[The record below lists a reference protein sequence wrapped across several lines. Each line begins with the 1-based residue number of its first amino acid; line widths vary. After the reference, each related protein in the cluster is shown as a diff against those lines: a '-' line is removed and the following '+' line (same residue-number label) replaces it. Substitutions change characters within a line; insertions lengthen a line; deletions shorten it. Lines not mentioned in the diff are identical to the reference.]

1 MCDKNGL
8 GALQVRVAGHDR
20 VGVGLG
26 LREKSVLK
34 RAKPPYGIVDG
45 LPQKQAYV
53 QCNLVVTGTCGVKP
67 PRRFP
72 DELGQPGLDIHVNVF
87 QFFPKRKS
95 PGLYL
100 PLYGIEALAYSL
112 NLRLRHNP
120 LPSKHPR
127 MRL

>member
-34 RAKPPYGIVDG
+34 RAKPRYGVVDG
-45 LPQKQAYV
+45 IPQKQTHV
-53 QCNLVVTGTCGVKP
+53 QCNLVVTGTCCVKP
-67 PRRFP
+67 SCRLA
-72 DELGQPGLDIHVNVF
+72 DELGQPALDIHVNVF
-87 QFFPKRKS
+87 EVLPKRKS

-100 PLYGIEALAYSL
+100 PLYGIEALTNSL
-112 NLRLRHNP
+112 DFRLRHNP